1 MAIFNS
7 YVKLPEGTSES
18 TGWPPPKKTAAVKA
32 VTMDPSAMRPP
43 LVADA
48 GKRLEIIY
56 DWLIG
61 YFKGVIVIV

>member
-1 MAIFNS
+1 
-7 YVKLPEGTSES
+7 
-18 TGWPPPKKTAAVKA
+18 
-32 VTMDPSAMRPP
+32 MDPSAMRPP

-61 YFKGVIVIV
+61 YFKGVIVSLGG